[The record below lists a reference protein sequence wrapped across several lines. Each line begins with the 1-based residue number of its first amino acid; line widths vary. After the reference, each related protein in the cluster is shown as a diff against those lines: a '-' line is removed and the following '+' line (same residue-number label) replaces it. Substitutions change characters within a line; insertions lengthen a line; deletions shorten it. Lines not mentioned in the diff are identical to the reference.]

1 MKKFI
6 TVLVFTA
13 ITFPVHAAS
22 LEIVTVANGIHAIVG
37 ELGQRSPTNFANN
50 ATFGAIETASGVVL
64 IDPGGSVRGAAVIES
79 AINQVT
85 DKFVTHVINTGGQ
98 DHRWLG
104 NGYFKAKGAKIIAS
118 LDAVNDQKERVH
130 IQLEGLEFL
139 IGRENLAGT
148 EPVYADDPF
157 EGMLKLTI
165 GGVDVEFHHTG
176 GAHTPGDSFVW
187 LPASKIMFTGDI
199 VYLERLLGVIEVTN
213 TKAWVK
219 TFNAMATFNPKVI
232 VPGHGRPADLAK
244 AKAETLDYLVNLRTK
259 IRAVHTRGE
268 NIKTGTAIDQR
279 AFSKLQNF
287 NGLARRNAQAVFIEM
302 EFD

>member
-1 MKKFI
+1 M
-6 TVLVFTA
+6 
-13 ITFPVHAAS
+13 
-22 LEIVTVANGIHAIVG
+22 
-37 ELGQRSPTNFANN
+37 
-50 ATFGAIETASGVVL
+50 
-64 IDPGGSVRGAAVIES
+64 
-79 AINQVT
+79 
-85 DKFVTHVINTGGQ
+85 
-98 DHRWLG
+98 
-104 NGYFKAKGAKIIAS
+104 
-118 LDAVNDQKERVH
+118 
-130 IQLEGLEFL
+130 EGLEFL
-139 IGRENLAGT
+139 IGKENLAGT

-187 LPASKIMFTGDI
+187 LPASKIMFTGDV
-199 VYLERLLGVIEVTN
+199 VYLERLLGVIEVTR

-287 NGLARRNAQAVFIEM
+287 NGLARRNA
-302 EFD
+302 